1 MAIRTTH
8 HIHIQISIP
17 NTKKKNKEEKKLSI
31 DDKIKIQKV
40 LKNLENYLE
49 KFYHRTFIF
58 QILSWLRYQC
68 FTQKSDKPLKNF
80 LFKII

>member
-1 MAIRTTH
+1 MDLITTHH

-17 NTKKKNKEEKKLSI
+17 NTMKKREKRLRI

-49 KFYHRTFIF
+49 KFYHRAFIF
-58 QILSWLRYQC
+58 QIL
-68 FTQKSDKPLKNF
+68 P
-80 LFKII
+80 